1 MKIAGVGDQV
11 DAAEIVLD
19 VQGREIEFV
28 VAAAI
33 FRAALAEH
41 AVLAIRNPLIEGIVV
56 AQVSF
61 LVLDRWRDQQ
71 VVGRLEGQRAAE
83 HRRFAAIRTEEPTSE
98 LQSLMR
104 ISYALFCLN

>member
-83 HRRFAAIRTEEPTSE
+83 HRRFAARSEERRVGKECVSTCRSRWSPY
-98 LQSLMR
+98 L
-104 ISYALFCLN
+104 

>member
-61 LVLDRWRDQQ
+61 LVLDRWRDRKST
-71 VVGRLEGQRAAE
+71 RL
-83 HRRFAAIRTEEPTSE
+83 E

-104 ISYALFCLN
+104 ISYAVFCLKNKTQTTDRINSHSKLS